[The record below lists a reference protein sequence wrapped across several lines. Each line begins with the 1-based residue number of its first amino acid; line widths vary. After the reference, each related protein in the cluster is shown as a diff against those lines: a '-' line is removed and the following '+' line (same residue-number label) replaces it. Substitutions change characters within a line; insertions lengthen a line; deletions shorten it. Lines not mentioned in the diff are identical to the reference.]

1 MSILIILNEILLSLL
16 SKQQMKWSSKLPR
29 TTSPFCNLQDIL
41 LIKALI
47 IRKLRNIFYLRA
59 YLHVYCVYNLLDFQV
74 LTSLYQYCNSHR
86 DLKTIP

>member
-1 MSILIILNEILLSLL
+1 MSILIILNEILLSLQ

-29 TTSPFCNLQDIL
+29 TTSPFATCKIYF

-47 IRKLRNIFYLRA
+47 IRKPIVYMRA

-74 LTSLYQYCNSHR
+74 LTSLCQYCNSHR